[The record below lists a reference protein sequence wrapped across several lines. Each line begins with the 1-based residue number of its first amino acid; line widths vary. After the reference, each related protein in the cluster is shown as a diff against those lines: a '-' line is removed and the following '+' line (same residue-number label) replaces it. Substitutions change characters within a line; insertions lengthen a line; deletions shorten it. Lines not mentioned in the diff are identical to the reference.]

1 METPRRAIRVGFD
14 QRLAAYRM
22 GGISRYTLEIGNAL
36 AHLPDIDLTRLRH
49 GSDSAATARGITLRT
64 PPHHRIETYA
74 VGIELA
80 MQRERFDV
88 YHATDFVAPRFTRCP
103 VVVTIHDLAFIR
115 WPDHLSRDALRYY
128 RQVERQRQRVAH
140 WITPSEWTKA
150 ELVDLVGVRADQITV
165 IPHGVSSFLSRGNVV
180 PRSEREP
187 VVVAVGTVEPRKRY
201 DLLLD
206 AFERMSPQP
215 ELVVIGDG
223 GWNTEALQGRLRSTG
238 GVTWLDRASD
248 ADIDRLLSNALALA
262 IPSLAEGFG
271 LGALEAMSRGT
282 PVVSSGLGALK
293 EVTGDAAAVPAR
305 DDPDSWAE
313 ALESVIHDESQWQLL
328 SNAGVRRAEAFTWPE
343 AARRTAEVYRLVA
356 G

>member
-1 METPRRAIRVGFD
+1 MASTQPGLRVGFD

-22 GGISRYTLEIGNAL
+22 GGISRYALELGNAL
-36 AHLPDIDLTRLRH
+36 AALSDIDLARLRH
-49 GSDSAATARGITLRT
+49 SSDRAATPRDLKLRT
-64 PPHHRIETYA
+64 PPHHRLETCA
-74 VGIELA
+74 IGIELA
-80 MQRERFDV
+80 MQRGRFDV
-88 YHATDFVAPRFTRCP
+88 YHATDFVGPRFTRCP

-140 WITPSEWTKA
+140 WITPSAWTKS

-165 IPHGVSSFLSRGNVV
+165 IPHGVSSFVSRCNVV
-180 PRSEREP
+180 PRAEREP
-187 VVVAVGTVEPRKRY
+187 LVVAVGTIEPRKRY

-206 AFERMSPQP
+206 AFERMKPQP
-215 ELVVIGDG
+215 KLVVVGDT
-223 GWNTEALQGRLRSTG
+223 GWNTEALQERLRSTG

-248 ADIDRLLSNALALA
+248 ADIDWLLSNALALA

-271 LGALEAMSRGT
+271 LGALEAMARGT
-282 PVVSSGLGALK
+282 PVVSSGLGALS

-305 DDPDSWAE
+305 DDSHSWAE

-328 SNAGVRRAEAFTWPE
+328 SNAGVRRAEAFTWQE
-343 AARRTAEVYRLVA
+343 AARRTAEVYQLVA